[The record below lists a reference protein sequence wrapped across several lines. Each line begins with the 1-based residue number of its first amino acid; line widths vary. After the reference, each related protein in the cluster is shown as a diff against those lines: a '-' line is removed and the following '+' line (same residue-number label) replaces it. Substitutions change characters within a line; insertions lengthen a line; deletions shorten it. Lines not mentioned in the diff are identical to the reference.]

1 MTEEKNVICTVCPR
15 GCRVKVYLKGKDVTK
30 VEGNLCVRGKKYA
43 TDEATNPKRVITTTV
58 RCGDEML
65 SVKTSTAVCKDKIND
80 YMKIINAMEVT
91 APVKIGDIIIKN
103 LDGEGADLVATK
115 NLG

>member
-1 MTEEKNVICTVCPR
+1 MEEKNIICTVCPR
-15 GCRVKVYLKGKDVTK
+15 GCRIAVTLDGKSVTK

-43 TDEATNPKRVITTTV
+43 TDEATEPRRVITTTV

-65 SVKTSTAVCKDKIND
+65 SVKTSAAVRKEKIED
-80 YMKIINAMEVT
+80 YMKVINSANVT
-91 APVKIGDIIIKN
+91 LPIKIGDVIIKN
-103 LDGEGADLVATK
+103 IDGESTDIIATK